1 MKRINLLALVI
12 ALACVVGIF
21 GMVNGKIQTVIGFAD
36 PLNEI
41 VFTVLLF
48 PSHDRGGYYVQN
60 TAGVRRRPYITQ
72 YGQL

>member
-12 ALACVVGIF
+12 ALTCVVGMY
-21 GMVNGKIQTVIGFAD
+21 GMVTGKIQSVIGFAD

-48 PSHDRGGYYVQN
+48 MGTIGAVMN
-60 TAGVRRRPYITQ
+60 IKK
-72 YGQL
+72 

>member
-12 ALACVVGIF
+12 ALTCVVGIF

-48 PSHDRGGYYVQN
+48 MGTIGAVMN
-60 TAGVRRRPYITQ
+60 IKK
-72 YGQL
+72 

>member
-12 ALACVVGIF
+12 SLTCVVGIF
-21 GMVNGKIQTVIGFAD
+21 GMVNGKIHTVIGFAD

-48 PSHDRGGYYVQN
+48 MGTTGAVMN
-60 TAGVRRRPYITQ
+60 IKK
-72 YGQL
+72 

>member
-12 ALACVVGIF
+12 ALTCVVGIF
-21 GMVNGKIQTVIGFAD
+21 GMVNGKIQTVVGFDD

-48 PSHDRGGYYVQN
+48 MGAIGAVMNIKKYFKN
-60 TAGVRRRPYITQ
+60 K
-72 YGQL
+72 